1 MSDPAD
7 RLIEAIVDRVLARLA
22 ERLEQTE
29 PPPTYHGEP
38 Y

>member
-7 RLIEAIVDRVLARLA
+7 RLIEAIVDRVLDRLA
-22 ERLEQTE
+22 ERLEQNE